1 MKSDMILIGKGENK
15 IGIHPKYA
23 NRHGFIAGATGTG
36 KTVTLQCLAEGF
48 SSLGVPVFLADVK
61 GDLSGMANAGTDNA
75 VVQKRC
81 TEIGIED
88 FEFTPFPV
96 EFWDLF
102 GLKGAKIRAT
112 LEDMGPL
119 LLSRLLDCNDVQE
132 GLINLAFEYAE
143 ENQMPILDLDDFSTA
158 LNYLGDNSKQLDG
171 MYGRISKSSIAA
183 IERRLLGFKRQG
195 GSEFFGEPALDYH
208 DFMKTASDGRGIVNI
223 LDASTLIQS
232 PKLYSTFLL
241 WLLSE
246 LYENLPEV
254 GDLDNP
260 KFVFFFDEAH
270 LVFDDVP
277 KVFLDEIEQVVRLIR
292 SKGVGIYF
300 ITQNPTDIP
309 DSVLG
314 QLGNRIQ
321 HALRAYTPKE
331 RKAVKVA
338 AESFRDNP
346 NLDVETLLGELGVGE
361 ALVSVLGEGGV
372 PSVVEHVTI
381 RPPES
386 QIGPISTEKRTEIL
400 NTSQYYQQ
408 YKQAVNRESAHEM
421 LNKRME
427 QQKQAQLQQAQQA
440 EQEKQDRA
448 SIRKPRRS
456 QRQTYTESF
465 IKTLLRQLANAIVKA
480 LFKRR

>member
-1 MKSDMILIGKGENK
+1 MKSDIILIGKGENK

-61 GDLSGMANAGTDNA
+61 GDLSGMAKAGTDNA

-81 TEIGIED
+81 REIGIDD
-88 FEFTPFPV
+88 FQFTSFPV

-102 GLKGAKIRAT
+102 GKEGAKIRAT

-143 ENQMPILDLDDFSTA
+143 ENQMPMLDLDDFSTA
-158 LNYLGDNSKQLDG
+158 LNYLGDNSKQLGG

-208 DFMKTASDGRGIVNI
+208 DFMKTAADGRGIINI

-254 GDLDNP
+254 GDLDKP

-270 LVFDDVP
+270 LLFDDVP
-277 KVFLDEIEQVVRLIR
+277 KVFLDQIEQVVRLIR
-292 SKGVGIYF
+292 SKSVGIYF
-300 ITQNPTDIP
+300 VSQNPTDIP

-346 NLDVETLLGELGVGE
+346 NLDVVTLLGELGVGE
-361 ALVSVLGEGGV
+361 ALVSVLEEGGV

-386 QIGPISTEKRTEIL
+386 QIGPIRADKRIEML
-400 NTSQYYQQ
+400 NASQYFQQ
-408 YKQAVNRESAHEM
+408 YKVAVNRESAHEI
-421 LNKRME
+421 LNKRTE
-427 QQKQAQLQQAQQA
+427 QKKQQTQEA
-440 EQEKQDRA
+440 EHDKQERA

-465 IKTLLRQLANAIVKA
+465 IKTLLRQLANAIVRA

>member
-1 MKSDMILIGKGENK
+1 MKSDIIIIGKGENK

-61 GDLSGMANAGTDNA
+61 GDLSGMAKAGTDNA

-81 TEIGIED
+81 REIGIDD
-88 FEFTPFPV
+88 FQFTSFPV

-102 GLKGAKIRAT
+102 GKEGAKIRAT

-143 ENQMPILDLDDFSTA
+143 ENHMPMLDLDDFSTA
-158 LNYLGDNSKQLDG
+158 LNYLGDNSKQLGG

-208 DFMKTASDGRGIVNI
+208 DFMKTAADGRGIINI

-254 GDLDNP
+254 GDLDKP

-270 LVFDDVP
+270 LLFDDVP
-277 KVFLDEIEQVVRLIR
+277 KVFLDQIEQVVRLIR
-292 SKGVGIYF
+292 SKAVGIYF
-300 ITQNPTDIP
+300 VSQNPTDIP

-346 NLDVETLLGELGVGE
+346 NLDVVSLLGELGVGE
-361 ALVSVLGEGGV
+361 ALVSVLEEGGV

-386 QIGPISTEKRTEIL
+386 QIGPISADKRIEML
-400 NTSQYYQQ
+400 NTSQYFQQ
-408 YKQAVNRESAHEM
+408 YKVAVNRESAHEI
-421 LNKRME
+421 LNKRTE
-427 QQKQAQLQQAQQA
+427 QKKQQAQEA
-440 EQEKQDRA
+440 EHEKQERA

-465 IKTLLRQLANAIVKA
+465 IKTLLRQLANAIVRA

>member
-1 MKSDMILIGKGENK
+1 MKSDIILIGKGENK

-61 GDLSGMANAGTDNA
+61 GDLSGMAKAGTDNA

-81 TEIGIED
+81 REIGIDD
-88 FEFTPFPV
+88 FQFTSFPV

-102 GLKGAKIRAT
+102 GKEGAKIRAT

-143 ENQMPILDLDDFSTA
+143 ENQMLMLDLDDFSTA
-158 LNYLGDNSKQLDG
+158 LNYLGDNSKQLGG

-208 DFMKTASDGRGIVNI
+208 DFMKTAADGRGIINI

-254 GDLDNP
+254 GDLDKP

-270 LVFDDVP
+270 LLFDDVP
-277 KVFLDEIEQVVRLIR
+277 KVFLDQIEQVVRLIR
-292 SKGVGIYF
+292 SKAVGIYF
-300 ITQNPTDIP
+300 VSQNPTDIP

-346 NLDVETLLGELGVGE
+346 NLDVVSLLGELGVGE

-386 QIGPISTEKRTEIL
+386 QIGPISADKRIEML
-400 NTSQYYQQ
+400 NTSQYFQQ
-408 YKQAVNRESAHEM
+408 YKVAVNRESAHEI
-421 LNKRME
+421 LNKRTE
-427 QQKQAQLQQAQQA
+427 QKKQQAQEA
-440 EQEKQDRA
+440 EHEKQERA

-465 IKTLLRQLANAIVKA
+465 IKTLLRQLANAIVRA

>member
-1 MKSDMILIGKGENK
+1 MKSDIILIGKGENK

-61 GDLSGMANAGTDNA
+61 GDLSGMAKAGTDNA

-81 TEIGIED
+81 REIGIDD
-88 FEFTPFPV
+88 FQFTSFPV

-102 GLKGAKIRAT
+102 GKEGAKIRAT

-143 ENQMPILDLDDFSTA
+143 ENQMPMLDLDDFSTA
-158 LNYLGDNSKQLDG
+158 LNYLGDNSKQLGG

-195 GSEFFGEPALDYH
+195 GSEFFSEPALDYH
-208 DFMKTASDGRGIVNI
+208 DFMKTAADGRGIINI

-254 GDLDNP
+254 GDLDKP

-270 LVFDDVP
+270 LLFDDVP
-277 KVFLDEIEQVVRLIR
+277 KVFLDHIEQVVRLIR
-292 SKGVGIYF
+292 SKAVGIYF
-300 ITQNPTDIP
+300 VSQNPTDIP

-346 NLDVETLLGELGVGE
+346 NLDVVTLLGELGVGE
-361 ALVSVLGEGGV
+361 ALVSVLEEGGV

-386 QIGPISTEKRTEIL
+386 QIGPISAYKRIDML
-400 NTSQYYQQ
+400 NTSQHFQQ
-408 YKQAVNRESAHEM
+408 YKVAVNRESAHEI
-421 LNKRME
+421 LNKRTE
-427 QQKQAQLQQAQQA
+427 QKKQQAQEA
-440 EQEKQDRA
+440 EHEKQERA

-465 IKTLLRQLANAIVKA
+465 IKTLLSQLANAIVRA

>member
-1 MKSDMILIGKGENK
+1 MKSDIILIGKGENK

-36 KTVTLQCLAEGF
+36 KTVTLQCLTEGF

-61 GDLSGMANAGTDNA
+61 GDLSGMAKAGTDNA

-81 TEIGIED
+81 REIGIDD
-88 FEFTPFPV
+88 FQFTSFPV

-102 GLKGAKIRAT
+102 GKEGAKIRAT

-143 ENQMPILDLDDFSTA
+143 ENQMPMLDLDDFSTA
-158 LNYLGDNSKQLDG
+158 LNYLGDNSKQLGG

-208 DFMKTASDGRGIVNI
+208 DFMKTAVDGRGIINI

-254 GDLDNP
+254 GDLDKP

-270 LVFDDVP
+270 LLFDDVP
-277 KVFLDEIEQVVRLIR
+277 KVFLDQIEQVVRLIR
-292 SKGVGIYF
+292 SKAVGIYF
-300 ITQNPTDIP
+300 VSQNPTDIP

-346 NLDVETLLGELGVGE
+346 NLDVVSLLGELGVGE

-386 QIGPISTEKRTEIL
+386 QIGPINADKRIEMI
-400 NTSQYYQQ
+400 NTSQYFQQ
-408 YKQAVNRESAHEM
+408 YKVAVNRESAHEI
-421 LNKRME
+421 LNKRTE
-427 QQKQAQLQQAQQA
+427 QKKQQA
-440 EQEKQDRA
+440 EHEKQERA

-456 QRQTYTESF
+456 QRQIYTESF
-465 IKTLLRQLANAIVKA
+465 IKTLLRQLANAIVRA

>member
-1 MKSDMILIGKGENK
+1 MKSDIILIGKGENK

-61 GDLSGMANAGTDNA
+61 GDLSGIAKAGTDNA

-81 TEIGIED
+81 REIGIDD
-88 FEFTPFPV
+88 FQFTSFPV

-102 GLKGAKIRAT
+102 GKKGAKIRAT

-143 ENQMPILDLDDFSTA
+143 ENKMPMLDLDDFSTA
-158 LNYLGDNSKQLDG
+158 LNYLGDNSKQLGG

-208 DFMKTASDGRGIVNI
+208 DFMKTATDGRGIINI

-254 GDLDNP
+254 GDLDKP

-270 LVFDDVP
+270 LLFDDVP
-277 KVFLDEIEQVVRLIR
+277 KVFLDQIEQVVRLIR
-292 SKGVGIYF
+292 SKAVGIYF
-300 ITQNPTDIP
+300 VSQNPTDIP

-331 RKAVKVA
+331 RKVVKVA

-346 NLDVETLLGELGVGE
+346 NLDVVTLLGELGVGE

-386 QIGPISTEKRTEIL
+386 QIGPISADKRIEML
-400 NTSQYYQQ
+400 NASQYFQQ
-408 YKQAVNRESAHEM
+408 YRVAVNRESAHEI
-421 LNKRME
+421 LNKRTE
-427 QQKQAQLQQAQQA
+427 QKKQQAQEA
-440 EQEKQDRA
+440 EHEKQERA

-465 IKTLLRQLANAIVKA
+465 IKTLLRQLANAIVRA

>member
-1 MKSDMILIGKGENK
+1 MKSDIILIGKGENK

-61 GDLSGMANAGTDNA
+61 GDLSGMAKAGTDNA

-81 TEIGIED
+81 REIGIDD
-88 FEFTPFPV
+88 FQFTSFPV

-102 GLKGAKIRAT
+102 GKEGAKIRAT

-143 ENQMPILDLDDFSTA
+143 ENQMPMLDLDDFSTA
-158 LNYLGDNSKQLDG
+158 LNYLGDNSKQLGG

-195 GSEFFGEPALDYH
+195 GSEFFGEPALDYN
-208 DFMKTASDGRGIVNI
+208 DFIKTAADGRGIINI

-254 GDLDNP
+254 GDLDKP

-270 LVFDDVP
+270 LLFDDVP
-277 KVFLDEIEQVVRLIR
+277 KVFLDQIEQVVRLIR
-292 SKGVGIYF
+292 SKAVGIYF
-300 ITQNPTDIP
+300 VSQNPTDIP

-346 NLDVETLLGELGVGE
+346 NLDVVTLLGELGVGE

-372 PSVVEHVTI
+372 PSVVEHATI

-386 QIGPISTEKRTEIL
+386 QIGPISADKRIEIL
-400 NTSQYYQQ
+400 NTSQYFQQ
-408 YKQAVNRESAHEM
+408 YKVAVNRESAHEI
-421 LNKRME
+421 LNKRTE
-427 QQKQAQLQQAQQA
+427 QKKQQAQEA
-440 EQEKQDRA
+440 EHEKQERA

-465 IKTLLRQLANAIVKA
+465 IKTLLRQLANAIVRA
-480 LFKRR
+480 LFNRR

>member
-1 MKSDMILIGKGENK
+1 MKSDIILIGKGENK

-61 GDLSGMANAGTDNA
+61 GDLSGMAKAGTDNA

-81 TEIGIED
+81 REIGIDD
-88 FEFTPFPV
+88 FQFTSFPV

-102 GLKGAKIRAT
+102 GKEGAKIRAT

-119 LLSRLLDCNDVQE
+119 LLSRLLYCNDVQE

-143 ENQMPILDLDDFSTA
+143 ENQMPMLDLDDFSTA
-158 LNYLGDNSKQLDG
+158 LNYLGDNSKQLGG

-208 DFMKTASDGRGIVNI
+208 DFMKTAVDGRGIINI

-254 GDLDNP
+254 GDLDKP

-270 LVFDDVP
+270 LLFDDVP
-277 KVFLDEIEQVVRLIR
+277 KVFLDQIEQVVRLIR
-292 SKGVGIYF
+292 SKAVGIYF
-300 ITQNPTDIP
+300 VSQNPTDIP

-346 NLDVETLLGELGVGE
+346 NLDVVTLLGELGVGE
-361 ALVSVLGEGGV
+361 ALVSVLGEGGI

-386 QIGPISTEKRTEIL
+386 QIGPISADKRIEML
-400 NTSQYYQQ
+400 NTSQYFQQ
-408 YKQAVNRESAHEM
+408 YKVAVNRESAHEI
-421 LNKRME
+421 LNKRTE
-427 QQKQAQLQQAQQA
+427 QKKQQAQEA
-440 EQEKQDRA
+440 EHEKQERA

-465 IKTLLRQLANAIVKA
+465 IKTLLRQLANAIVRA